1 MSLRGDRGWL
11 TRVMVDTPQISL
23 EIEVLEI
30 FNLALDFVCHT
41 KYTFCDIPCL
51 SQQ

>member
-41 KYTFCDIPCL
+41 KGTFRDTTRL
-51 SQQ
+51 SHQ